1 RASAG
6 SCLSMNDRPP
16 DPRLTPISPNPYIVG
31 NPVRDRS
38 MFFGREAEFDLVRR
52 RFQDST
58 DPSHCGLLLVFCGER
73 RIGKTSI
80 LFQIMDKRLG
90 PDFIPVLID
99 MQSMAVGIEIDFLTR
114 VSEEIRSA
122 LGPDG
127 AGIAL
132 PNFSPDSN
140 HYATFRKF
148 VQEVMR
154 ARPQKR
160 LVLLFDEYELFENKI
175 DEGLLSREALLILA
189 NLMENERVHL
199 IITGS
204 QHLDHRR
211 REYWEKFLPE
221 EGSYAGFDD
230 LKRQHQRRRYRLG
243 LGEARIAPTLEKLF
257 KSDILLR
264 RDRANRHQ
272 YAFRMDLW
280 RLWIRRQHS
289 VWQVRRELAIP
300 IPKDPFR
307 VAGPVAI
314 AVVAVAAVPIAMRF
328 IKPHASSL
336 SPPRTEIAY
345 LTLTP
350 EPVDA
355 MVYLEGR
362 AIGRGTFRDSVTAA
376 QDLHFRVIASGY
388 ADTQFALPG

>member
-73 RIGKTSI
+73 RSGKTSI

-99 MQSMAVGIEIDFLTR
+99 MQSMAVGNEIDFLTR

-132 PNFSPDSN
+132 PKFSSDSK
-140 HYATFRKF
+140 HYATFRNF

-154 ARPQKR
+154 VQPQNR
-160 LVLLFDEYELFENKI
+160 LVLVFDEYELFDNKV
-175 DEGLLSREALLILA
+175 DEALQAGESFLITYS
-189 NLMENERVHL
+189 LM
-199 IITGS
+199 
-204 QHLDHRR
+204 
-211 REYWEKFLPE
+211 
-221 EGSYAGFDD
+221 A
-230 LKRQHQRRRYRLG
+230 
-243 LGEARIAPTLEKLF
+243 
-257 KSDILLR
+257 
-264 RDRANRHQ
+264 
-272 YAFRMDLW
+272 
-280 RLWIRRQHS
+280 
-289 VWQVRRELAIP
+289 
-300 IPKDPFR
+300 
-307 VAGPVAI
+307 
-314 AVVAVAAVPIAMRF
+314 
-328 IKPHASSL
+328 
-336 SPPRTEIAY
+336 
-345 LTLTP
+345 
-350 EPVDA
+350 
-355 MVYLEGR
+355 
-362 AIGRGTFRDSVTAA
+362 
-376 QDLHFRVIASGY
+376 
-388 ADTQFALPG
+388 